1 MSGTTGFHQ
10 LNRQMAQ
17 ATAAQINREQLKT
30 AVKPKDYRQALDA
43 DRAKAK
49 AASQVQDDVQDNPGS
64 GNDDD
69 DDGQGPESEDEEE

>member
-30 AVKPKDYRQALDA
+30 AVKPKDYRQALDD

-49 AASQVQDDVQDNPGS
+49 AAAQGQDVQWNSKSD
-64 GNDDD
+64 
-69 DDGQGPESEDEEE
+69 